1 MEGIKEQAR
10 KEAENVWNNKL
21 QNEFTEKINESN
33 KELLSILSS
42 ELNEFNSNINQ
53 LFEDLNNK
61 LDEECIPKFN
71 NNSELEQIDNNKIN
85 EIKNINNDIVNK
97 FNLFNETKI
106 NNKNFNK
113 LPFYDSRFMRYF
125 EKVDDIDIEWVR
137 EQIKIDYG
145 YSDEFSP
152 LHILKMIDMFFDK
165 EG

>member
-106 NNKNFNK
+106 NNKNFLNK
-113 LPFYDSRFMRYF
+113 MDGNKS
-125 EKVDDIDIEWVR
+125 IA
-137 EQIKIDYG
+137 KIR
-145 YSDEFSP
+145 
-152 LHILKMIDMFFDK
+152 L
-165 EG
+165 